1 MKAIIIG
8 CGRTGSSVA
17 LHLHDAGWDV
27 VVIDEDEEALAHLGP
42 RWPGRFIVGH
52 GLDID
57 VLVESGISGA
67 EAVVVSTDG
76 DNTNIVIGLIAQRRF
91 HVERVV
97 VRVLDPARAAF
108 FAERGLHTVC
118 PTSIA
123 IGALTEAALVSEM
136 VSTEG
141 ASI

>member
-8 CGRTGSSVA
+8 CGRTGSTVA
-17 LHLHDAGWDV
+17 RHLLDAGWEV
-27 VVIDEDEEALAHLGP
+27 VVVDEEEESLSNLGT

-52 GLDID
+52 GLDIE
-57 VLVESGISGA
+57 VLVESGIEGA
-67 EAVVVSTDG
+67 DAVVVSTDG

-91 HVERVV
+91 RVERVV
-97 VRVLDPARAAF
+97 VRILDPARAAF
-108 FAERGLHTVC
+108 FAERGLHTIC

-123 IGALTEAALVSEM
+123 IGALTEAALVSET
-136 VSTEG
+136 VASEG

>member
-17 LHLHDAGWDV
+17 HHMHDAGWEV
-27 VVIDEDEEALAHLGP
+27 VVVDEDEEALSNLGT

-52 GLDID
+52 GLDIN
-57 VLVESGISGA
+57 VLVESGIESA

-97 VRVLDPARAAF
+97 VRVLDPARAGF

>member
-1 MKAIIIG
+1 MKGIIIG

-17 LHLHDAGWDV
+17 RHLLDAGWEV
-27 VVIDEDEEALAHLGP
+27 VVVDEDEEALANLDA

-52 GLDID
+52 GLDIE
-57 VLVESGISGA
+57 VLVESGIEGA
-67 EAVVVSTDG
+67 DAVVVSTDG

-91 HVERVV
+91 RVERVV
-97 VRVLDPARAAF
+97 VRILDPARAAF

-123 IGALTEAALVSEM
+123 IGALTEAALVSES
-136 VSTEG
+136 VTGEG

>member
-17 LHLHDAGWDV
+17 LHLQDAGWEV
-27 VVIDEDEEALAHLGP
+27 VVIDEDEEALSNLGS

-57 VLVESGISGA
+57 VLVESGIEGA
-67 EAVVVSTDG
+67 DAVVVSTDG

-97 VRVLDPARAAF
+97 VRVLDPARSAF

>member
-1 MKAIIIG
+1 MKGIIIG

-17 LHLHDAGWDV
+17 RHLLDAGWEV
-27 VVIDEDEEALAHLGP
+27 VIIDEDEEALSNLGT

-52 GLDID
+52 GLDIE
-57 VLVESGISGA
+57 VLVESGIEDA
-67 EAVVVSTDG
+67 DAVVVSTDG

-91 HVERVV
+91 RVERVV
-97 VRVLDPARAAF
+97 VRILDPARSAF

-123 IGALTEAALVSEM
+123 ISALTEATLITDTVA
-136 VSTEG
+136 TEG

>member
-17 LHLHDAGWDV
+17 HHLHDAGWEV
-27 VVIDEDEEALAHLGP
+27 VVVDEDEEALSNLGA

-52 GLDID
+52 GLDIN
-57 VLVESGISGA
+57 VLVESGIESA

-97 VRVLDPARAAF
+97 VRVLDPARAGF

>member
-1 MKAIIIG
+1 MKGIIIG

-17 LHLHDAGWDV
+17 RHLLDAGWEV
-27 VVIDEDEEALAHLGP
+27 VVVDEDEEALANLGA

-52 GLDID
+52 GLDIE
-57 VLVESGISGA
+57 VLVESGIEGA
-67 EAVVVSTDG
+67 NAVVVSTDG

-91 HVERVV
+91 RVERVV
-97 VRVLDPARAAF
+97 VRILDPARADF
-108 FAERGLHTVC
+108 FAERGLHTIC

-123 IGALTEAALVSEM
+123 IGALTEAALVSET
-136 VSTEG
+136 VGGEG

>member
-8 CGRTGSSVA
+8 CGRTGSTVA
-17 LHLHDAGWDV
+17 RHLQDANWEV
-27 VVIDEDEEALAHLGP
+27 VVVDEDEEALSNLGT

-52 GLDID
+52 GLDIE
-57 VLVESGISGA
+57 VLVESGIGDA
-67 EAVVVSTDG
+67 DAVVVSTDG

-91 HVERVV
+91 RVARVV
-97 VRVLDPARAAF
+97 VRILDPARAAF
-108 FAERGLHTVC
+108 FAERGLHTIC

-123 IGALTEAALVSEM
+123 IGALTEAALMGETVA
-136 VSTEG
+136 TEG

>member
-17 LHLHDAGWDV
+17 RHLLDAGWEV
-27 VVIDEDEEALAHLGP
+27 VVVDEDEEALSNLGT

-52 GLDID
+52 GLDIE
-57 VLVESGISGA
+57 VLVESGIEGA
-67 EAVVVSTDG
+67 DAVVVSTDG

-91 HVERVV
+91 RVERVV
-97 VRVLDPARAAF
+97 VRILDPARARL
-108 FAERGLHTVC
+108 FAERRLHTIC

-123 IGALTEAALVSEM
+123 IGALTEAALVGES
-136 VSTEG
+136 VTGEG
-141 ASI
+141 ESI

>member
-17 LHLHDAGWDV
+17 HHLHDAGWEV
-27 VVIDEDEEALAHLGP
+27 VVVDEDEEALSNLGT

-52 GLDID
+52 GLDIN
-57 VLVESGISGA
+57 VLVESGIESA

-97 VRVLDPARAAF
+97 VRVLDPARAGF

>member
-17 LHLHDAGWDV
+17 QHLLDAHWEV
-27 VVIDEDEEALAHLGP
+27 VVVDEDAEALSNLGT

-52 GLDID
+52 GLDIE
-57 VLVESGISGA
+57 VLVESGIEGA
-67 EAVVVSTDG
+67 DAVGVSTDG

-91 HVERVV
+91 RVERVV
-97 VRVLDPARAAF
+97 VRILDPARAAF
-108 FAERGLHTVC
+108 FAERGLHTIC

-123 IGALTEAALVSEM
+123 IGALTEAALVSET
-136 VSTEG
+136 VASEG

>member
-1 MKAIIIG
+1 MKGIVIG
-8 CGRTGSSVA
+8 CGRTGSTVA
-17 LHLHDAGWDV
+17 RHLIDAGWDV
-27 VVIDEDEEALAHLGP
+27 VVVDEDEEALTNLGA

-52 GLDID
+52 GLDSEI
-57 VLVESGISGA
+57 LVESGIESA
-67 EAVVVSTDG
+67 DAVVVATDG
-76 DNTNIVIGLIAQRRF
+76 DNTNLVIGLIAQRRF
-91 HVERVV
+91 RVERVV
-97 VRVLDPARAAF
+97 VRILDPARAAF

-123 IGALTEAALVSEM
+123 ISAMTEATLVTET

>member
-17 LHLHDAGWDV
+17 HHLHDAGWEV
-27 VVIDEDEEALAHLGP
+27 VVVDEDEEALSNLGT

-52 GLDID
+52 GLEIN
-57 VLVESGISGA
+57 VLVESGIESA

-97 VRVLDPARAAF
+97 VRVLDPARAGF

>member
-1 MKAIIIG
+1 MKGIVIG

-17 LHLHDAGWDV
+17 KHLVDAGWDV
-27 VVIDEDEEALAHLGP
+27 VVVDEDEEALANLGA

-52 GLDID
+52 GLDSE
-57 VLVESGISGA
+57 VLVESGIEDA
-67 EAVVVSTDG
+67 DAVVVATDG
-76 DNTNIVIGLIAQRRF
+76 DNTNLVIGLIAQRRF
-91 HVERVV
+91 RVERVV
-97 VRVLDPARAAF
+97 VRILDPARAAF

-123 IGALTEAALVSEM
+123 ISAMTEATLVTET

>member
-17 LHLHDAGWDV
+17 HHLHDAGWEV
-27 VVIDEDEEALAHLGP
+27 VVVDEDEEALSNLGT

-52 GLDID
+52 GLEIN
-57 VLVESGISGA
+57 VLVESGIESA

-97 VRVLDPARAAF
+97 VRVLVPARAGF

>member
-8 CGRTGSSVA
+8 SGRTGSSVA
-17 LHLHDAGWDV
+17 LHLNEAGWDV
-27 VVIDEDEEALAHLGP
+27 TVVDEDEDTLSNLGN

-57 VLVESGISGA
+57 VLVESGIESA
-67 EAVVVSTDG
+67 DAVVVSTDG

-97 VRVLDPARAAF
+97 VRILDPARSAF

-123 IGALTEAALVSEM
+123 IGALTEAALVTET
-136 VSTEG
+136 VATEG

>member
-1 MKAIIIG
+1 MKGIVIG
-8 CGRTGSSVA
+8 CGRTGSTVA
-17 LHLHDAGWDV
+17 RHLIDAGWDV
-27 VVIDEDEEALAHLGP
+27 VVVDEDEEALTNLGA

-52 GLDID
+52 GLDSEI
-57 VLVESGISGA
+57 LVESGIESTD
-67 EAVVVSTDG
+67 AVVVATDG
-76 DNTNIVIGLIAQRRF
+76 DNTNLVIGLIAQRRF
-91 HVERVV
+91 RVERVV
-97 VRVLDPARAAF
+97 VRILDPARAAF

-123 IGALTEAALVSEM
+123 ISAMTEATLVTET

>member
-1 MKAIIIG
+1 
-8 CGRTGSSVA
+8 
-17 LHLHDAGWDV
+17 
-27 VVIDEDEEALAHLGP
+27 
-42 RWPGRFIVGH
+42 
-52 GLDID
+52 
-57 VLVESGISGA
+57 
-67 EAVVVSTDG
+67 
-76 DNTNIVIGLIAQRRF
+76 
-91 HVERVV
+91 VV

>member
-17 LHLHDAGWDV
+17 RHLLDAGWEV
-27 VVIDEDEEALAHLGP
+27 VVVDEDEEALSNLGA
-42 RWPGRFIVGH
+42 RWPGRYIVGH
-52 GLDID
+52 GLDIE
-57 VLVESGISGA
+57 VLVESGIDGA
-67 EAVVVSTDG
+67 DAVVVSTDG

-91 HVERVV
+91 RVERVV
-97 VRVLDPARAAF
+97 VRILDPARAGF

-123 IGALTEAALVSEM
+123 IGALTEAALMGETVA
-136 VSTEG
+136 TEG
-141 ASI
+141 ANI

>member
-17 LHLHDAGWDV
+17 RHLHDAGWEV
-27 VVIDEDEEALAHLGP
+27 VVVDEDEEALSNLGA
-42 RWPGRFIVGH
+42 RWPGEFMVGH

-57 VLVESGISGA
+57 MLVESGIGSA
-67 EAVVVSTDG
+67 DAVVVSTDG

-97 VRVLDPARAAF
+97 VRVLDPARAGF

-123 IGALTEAALVSEM
+123 IGALTEAALVSET

>member
-17 LHLHDAGWDV
+17 RHLHDAGWEV
-27 VVIDEDEEALAHLGP
+27 VVVDEDEEALSNLGA
-42 RWPGRFIVGH
+42 RWPGQFIVGH

-57 VLVESGISGA
+57 MLVESGIGSA
-67 EAVVVSTDG
+67 DAVVVSTDG

-97 VRVLDPARAAF
+97 VRVLDPARAGF

-123 IGALTEAALVSEM
+123 IGALTEAALVSET